1 MSTSPEA
8 PESLGEFNSRMA
20 WLSPILVHLG
30 VARMEASLDGGGDSG
45 DLNGV
50 TYYGSDDKEL
60 DSAAIE
66 EELGAIS
73 VKGGQITALSH
84 LHDSITQDACDEG
97 NWYDNEGGSVSSSYN
112 VSVDGIFT
120 EYVSISYND
129 PDDYDYDDD
138 EDEEP
143 EDDELDDDEGLSL

>member
-1 MSTSPEA
+1 MSTSPEEQEA
-8 PESLGEFNSRMA
+8 LGEFNSRLA

-45 DLNGV
+45 DLNEV
-50 TYYGSDDKEL
+50 TYYGSDDNEL
-60 DSAAIE
+60 SAIE
-66 EELGAIS
+66 IEEKLGAIK
-73 VKGGQITALSH
+73 VKGVEATALSH
-84 LHDSITQDACDEG
+84 LHDGITQDANDEG

-129 PDDYDYDDD
+129 PDDDYDPDEDD
-138 EDEEP
+138 EEL
-143 EDDELDDDEGLSL
+143 EDDELDDDEGMSP